1 MACGNQRTVGSPASL
16 AGTSLHTGQPV
27 TLTLKPAPADFGI
40 KFRRVDIPDQPFI
53 NADVEKVQTVERA
66 TSLAEG
72 SVKVHTVEHI
82 LSALTGMGI
91 DNAVIEMD
99 ANEPPIG
106 DGSSAPYVELIK
118 SAGIV
123 ELEVPRRYLEVRE
136 AVTIETKGGSILT
149 ILPSKEFRVSV
160 TCVGPENRITQYF
173 DAVITPE
180 TYEKELAPARTF
192 TFYEDIKP
200 LLEKGLI
207 KGGSLEN
214 AVVIRGEELMS
225 KEPMRFINEFARHKA
240 MDLIGDLSL
249 CGKPILGHVIAIKP
263 GHGPN
268 TELTAKLKKEHR
280 RNQQMAPNPV
290 NVPYGDAV
298 LDINEVMNLLPHRYP
313 FLMVDRIIGFEG
325 ETKCRGLKNL
335 TMNELFFQG
344 HFPGHPVMPG
354 VLQLEAM
361 AQVASI
367 VMLTSFTH
375 KPYYQAFEVEIPD
388 NWEHAKMYNLPLDE
402 MMEATD
408 YALKNG
414 YTVCWDGDVSEKGFS
429 FKHGV
434 AINPETGKTE
444 DLKDTDFARW
454 QGMDAQERLNE
465 AFKFEYPCPE
475 VKVTPEIRQK
485 GYESFV
491 TTDDHLMHLTGI
503 AKDQNGTKYYI
514 TKNSWGTDR
523 NDFGGYLNMSESYV
537 RAKTIYVLVYKDAL
551 SKDMKK
557 KLGLAD

>member
-16 AGTSLHTGQPV
+16 AGTSLHTGQSV

-53 NADVEKVQTVERA
+53 SADVEKVQTVERA

-118 SAGIV
+118 RAGIV
-123 ELEVPRRYLEVRE
+123 ELDVPRRYLEVRE

-149 ILPSKEFRVSV
+149 ILPSKQFRVSV

-240 MDLIGDLSL
+240 MDLIGDLTL

-268 TELTAKLKKEHR
+268 TELTAKLKKEHH

-298 LDINEVMNLLPHRYP
+298 LDINEVMSLLPHRYP

-354 VLQLEAM
+354 VLQIEAM
-361 AQVASI
+361 AQVAG
-367 VMLTSFTH
+367 VMLSSMLKRESAVAYFLSIDNAKFRKVL
-375 KPYYQAFEVEIPD
+375 KPGDQMRIEI
-388 NWEHAKMYNLPLDE
+388 KL
-402 MMEATD
+402 
-408 YALKNG
+408 LK
-414 YTVCWDGDVSEKGFS
+414 
-429 FKHGV
+429 
-434 AINPETGKTE
+434 I
-444 DLKDTDFARW
+444 
-454 QGMDAQERLNE
+454 
-465 AFKFEYPCPE
+465 
-475 VKVTPEIRQK
+475 
-485 GYESFV
+485 
-491 TTDDHLMHLTGI
+491 
-503 AKDQNGTKYYI
+503 
-514 TKNSWGTDR
+514 
-523 NDFGGYLNMSESYV
+523 
-537 RAKTIYVLVYKDAL
+537 
-551 SKDMKK
+551 
-557 KLGLAD
+557 KLGMSKVHGQVLCDGELACEADLMFAYRDEA

>member
-123 ELEVPRRYLEVRE
+123 EQEVPRRYLEVRE

-149 ILPSKEFRVSV
+149 ILPSKQFRVSV

-207 KGGSLEN
+207 EEAGRLDLPGRPVSFRTTDTFLRVFGLGSLADLPPLHDDPQKE
-214 AVVIRGEELMS
+214 EELPVQQTL
-225 KEPMRFINEFARHKA
+225 E
-240 MDLIGDLSL
+240 
-249 CGKPILGHVIAIKP
+249 
-263 GHGPN
+263 
-268 TELTAKLKKEHR
+268 EL
-280 RNQQMAPNPV
+280 Q
-290 NVPYGDAV
+290 
-298 LDINEVMNLLPHRYP
+298 
-313 FLMVDRIIGFEG
+313 
-325 ETKCRGLKNL
+325 
-335 TMNELFFQG
+335 
-344 HFPGHPVMPG
+344 
-354 VLQLEAM
+354 
-361 AQVASI
+361 
-367 VMLTSFTH
+367 
-375 KPYYQAFEVEIPD
+375 
-388 NWEHAKMYNLPLDE
+388 
-402 MMEATD
+402 
-408 YALKNG
+408 
-414 YTVCWDGDVSEKGFS
+414 
-429 FKHGV
+429 
-434 AINPETGKTE
+434 
-444 DLKDTDFARW
+444 
-454 QGMDAQERLNE
+454 
-465 AFKFEYPCPE
+465 
-475 VKVTPEIRQK
+475 
-485 GYESFV
+485 
-491 TTDDHLMHLTGI
+491 
-503 AKDQNGTKYYI
+503 
-514 TKNSWGTDR
+514 
-523 NDFGGYLNMSESYV
+523 
-537 RAKTIYVLVYKDAL
+537 
-551 SKDMKK
+551 
-557 KLGLAD
+557 

>member
-123 ELEVPRRYLEVRE
+123 EQEVPRRYLEVRE

-149 ILPSKEFRVSV
+149 ILPSKQFRVSV

-280 RNQQMAPNPV
+280 RNQQTADDLQHAVQKRGDDGHVFVDAFLRGEVNLAAHPGDFPRNIPPNP
-290 NVPYGDAV
+290 G
-298 LDINEVMNLLPHRYP
+298 LR
-313 FLMVDRIIGFEG
+313 VDGIQLFSGQSIAI
-325 ETKCRGLKNL
+325 GLKL
-335 TMNELFFQG
+335 HIPGQRLKQQ
-344 HFPGHPVMPG
+344 PGHPNG
-354 VLQLEAM
+354 KGER
-361 AQVASI
+361 
-367 VMLTSFTH
+367 H
-375 KPYYQAFEVEIPD
+375 KPPGNLHIADGAPVDIPKIQDDKYQ
-388 NWEHAKMYNLPLDE
+388 H
-402 MMEATD
+402 
-408 YALKNG
+408 
-414 YTVCWDGDVSEKGFS
+414 
-429 FKHGV
+429 
-434 AINPETGKTE
+434 
-444 DLKDTDFARW
+444 
-454 QGMDAQERLNE
+454 Q
-465 AFKFEYPCPE
+465 
-475 VKVTPEIRQK
+475 
-485 GYESFV
+485 
-491 TTDDHLMHLTGI
+491 
-503 AKDQNGTKYYI
+503 
-514 TKNSWGTDR
+514 
-523 NDFGGYLNMSESYV
+523 
-537 RAKTIYVLVYKDAL
+537 
-551 SKDMKK
+551 
-557 KLGLAD
+557 

>member
-53 NADVEKVQTVERA
+53 SADVEKVQTVERA

-123 ELEVPRRYLEVRE
+123 ELDVPRRYLEVRE

-149 ILPSKEFRVSV
+149 ILPSKQFRVSV

-173 DAVITPE
+173 DSVITPE

-240 MDLIGDLSL
+240 MDLIGDLTL

-268 TELTAKLKKEHR
+268 TELTAKLKKEHH

-298 LDINEVMNLLPHRYP
+298 LDINEVMSLLPHRYP
-313 FLMVDRIIGFEG
+313 FALVDRILDYEPGQWAIGR
-325 ETKCRGLKNL
+325 KCVSR
-335 TMNELFFQG
+335 NEEFFCG
-344 HFPGHPVMPG
+344 HFPGQPVMPG
-354 VLQLEAM
+354 VLILEAL
-361 AQVASI
+361 AQTGAVAALS
-367 VMLTSFTH
+367 
-375 KPYYQAFEVEIPD
+375 
-388 NWEHAKMYNLPLDE
+388 LPENKGKL
-402 MMEATD
+402 
-408 YALKNG
+408 ALFGGIKNARFRKQV
-414 YTVCWDGDVSEKGFS
+414 TPGDVLTLHCELVEQRGPV
-429 FKHGV
+429 GV
-434 AINPETGKTE
+434 GKASAYVDGKCAATAELTFVLTE
-444 DLKDTDFARW
+444 
-454 QGMDAQERLNE
+454 AQ
-465 AFKFEYPCPE
+465 
-475 VKVTPEIRQK
+475 
-485 GYESFV
+485 
-491 TTDDHLMHLTGI
+491 
-503 AKDQNGTKYYI
+503 
-514 TKNSWGTDR
+514 
-523 NDFGGYLNMSESYV
+523 
-537 RAKTIYVLVYKDAL
+537 
-551 SKDMKK
+551 
-557 KLGLAD
+557 